1 MRTTMARTSRN
12 WPPRAVNKTY
22 SRGIFW
28 SERPDSILSVTLQ
41 FLPNSFA
48 WRPQIGNH
56 GDARP
61 AVARLHDCRFADAMA
76 IRKAKRLMSLLGLR
90 HSAIDYC
97 FGCAP
102 VAGLVADPLGR
113 NPSVIRERMAWISVR
128 SSGMDELGCLSEL
141 AGAVEEVFLSAAID
155 EPPAGVVDE
164 LPAGKLPI
172 GAGGVAGV
180 LSFGVVPPSAGFGPG
195 PGDAGESTLPRMIGR
210 PSLPLPMITIFV
222 FVDCASASVA
232 SMPRQRRYESE
243 IPWLTVCW
251 KAAMPFAS
259 ICLRFDSCA
268 SRSTRNLNS

>member
-1 MRTTMARTSRN
+1 MAS
-12 WPPRAVNKTY
+12 
-22 SRGIFW
+22 
-28 SERPDSILSVTLQ
+28 
-41 FLPNSFA
+41 
-48 WRPQIGNH
+48 
-56 GDARP
+56 ARP
-61 AVARLHDCRFADAMA
+61 PGERLHDCRFADAMA

-102 VAGLVADPLGR
+102 VPGLVADPVGR
-113 NPSVIRERMAWISVR
+113 TPSVIRERMAWISVR
-128 SSGMDELGCLSEL
+128 SSGMDELDCLSEI
-141 AGAVEEVFLSAAID
+141 AGAVEEVFLSASID
-155 EPPAGVVDE
+155 APPGGAVDE
-164 LPAGKLPI
+164 LPAGGLPV
-172 GAGGVAGV
+172 GAGV